1 MATLQGILLIIQ
13 LSFVIIGVL
22 IVSTTAAAPQAL
34 PNCPDKCGNLTVPY
48 PFGMAEGCYRGNA
61 FFVKCSQAT
70 DPPIAYLTKNG
81 TVIITNI
88 SLAEGELQIS
98 YFIARDCYSASALRT
113 RRNSPVLRLS
123 SPYTISDTKNKFIAV
138 GCDTYAIF
146 KGFQGTE
153 QSITGCMS
161 VCNSLESVDQNSC
174 SGDGCCQTNI
184 PSGLH
189 NRTVTLDSYSN
200 HSGIWDFNP
209 CSFAFIVEETQFKFS
224 GNTSFQKLNS
234 TTRLPMVLNWAI
246 GDEPDPCDVAQKRQD
261 FVCKQNSMCVNPT
274 NRNGYICQ
282 CLEGYEG
289 NPYHPDGC
297 QDIDECKD
305 PNLCNHGECKN
316 FAGSYS
322 CLCSKGY
329 KIDSMNDKSC
339 IKENPKNK
347 SKMTLLL
354 IISLSVS
361 IGLLVL
367 FVGISWICCGIKR
380 RQYTK
385 LKEKYFKENGGLL
398 LLQQLASHGGTVDT
412 TKIFSTEELEKA
424 TNNYHESRILG
435 EGGYGTVY
443 KGILP
448 DDKVVAIKKSKGGA
462 PTQSD
467 QFVNEVIVLSQINH
481 KNVVKL
487 LGCCLETEVPL
498 LVYEFITH
506 GTLYEHIHKKRSSL
520 SFELRMKI
528 AVETAEALAYLHSS
542 TSNPIIHRD
551 VKAENILL
559 DDAYTAKVSDFGAS
573 RLVPS
578 GQTEIQT
585 LVLGTFGYL
594 DPEYLQSNQLT
605 EKSDIYSFGVVLVE
619 LLTSKVALSKDR
631 CLTSIFISSMD
642 EDCLSQIL
650 DDDIVNEGNIETVK
664 NVASLAK
671 RCLRS

>member
-1 MATLQGILLIIQ
+1 MD
-13 LSFVIIGVL
+13 
-22 IVSTTAAAPQAL
+22 VSQP
-34 PNCPDKCGNLTVPY
+34 
-48 PFGMAEGCYRGNA
+48 
-61 FFVKCSQAT
+61 T

-88 SLAEGELQIS
+88 SLAEGELQITD
-98 YFIARDCYSASALRT
+98 FIARDCYSASALRT
-113 RRNSPVLRLS
+113 RRNSPVLRLP
-123 SPYTISDTKNKFIAV
+123 SPYTICDTKNNFIAV
-138 GCDTYAIF
+138 GCDTHAIF
-146 KGFQGTE
+146 KGFRGTE

-161 VCNSLESVDQNSC
+161 VCNSQESVDQNSC
-174 SGDGCCQTNI
+174 SGVGCCQTNI

-209 CSFAFIVEETQFKFS
+209 CSFAFIVEETLFKFS
-224 GNTSFQKLNS
+224 GNTSFQQLNS

-246 GDEPDPCDVAQKRQD
+246 GDEPDPCDVAEKRQD
-261 FVCKQNSMCVNPT
+261 LN
-274 NRNGYICQ
+274 
-282 CLEGYEG
+282 
-289 NPYHPDGC
+289 
-297 QDIDECKD
+297 IDECKD

-367 FVGISWICCGIKR
+367 FVGISWICLGIKR

-398 LLQQLASHGGTVDT
+398 LLQQLASHAGTVDT

-424 TNNYHESRILG
+424 TNSYHESRILG

-481 KNVVKL
+481 RNVVKL

-506 GTLYEHIHKKRSSL
+506 GTLYEHIHYKRSSL

-594 DPEYLQSNQLT
+594 DPEYLQSNQVTL
-605 EKSDIYSFGVVLVE
+605 
-619 LLTSKVALSKDR
+619 
-631 CLTSIFISSMD
+631 
-642 EDCLSQIL
+642 
-650 DDDIVNEGNIETVK
+650 NICNRT
-664 NVASLAK
+664 N
-671 RCLRS
+671 